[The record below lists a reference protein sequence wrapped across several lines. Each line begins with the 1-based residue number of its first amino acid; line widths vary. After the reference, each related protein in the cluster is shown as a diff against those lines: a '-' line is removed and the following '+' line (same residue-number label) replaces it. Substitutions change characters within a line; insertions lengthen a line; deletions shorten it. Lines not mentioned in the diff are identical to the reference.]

1 MADRAPRDQITR
13 HVGRL
18 STAVLTLLGI
28 VAMLGGC
35 ASSASPA
42 GSGSPAVSITPSG
55 GSIAAS
61 PDGSSAPSDLAATIP
76 TQVGDVKLTV
86 ASGDLTQL
94 KDEVPNYTELVQ
106 QLSNAS
112 IQPADVLGAVGTPT
126 DGGDSVRVSGIQV
139 TSVPPG
145 GIGMQG
151 FLTAWLQTVPN
162 ATPTGTNVGGKPVT
176 QVTFTDGS
184 APLYYYMFDLTPLD
198 SNDSD
203 TLYFVRTADEA
214 LATSAFEQLPPATS

>member
-1 MADRAPRDQITR
+1 MALPTV
-13 HVGRL
+13 VG
-18 STAVLTLLGI
+18 I
-28 VAMLGGC
+28 MFILGGC
-35 ASSASPA
+35 STGATPA
-42 GSGSPAVSITPSG
+42 GSSSPAASTAPSSG
-55 GSIAAS
+55 GSAAS
-61 PDGSSAPSDLAATIP
+61 PNGSSAATDLAGTIP

-94 KDEVPNYTELVQ
+94 KDEIPNYTQLVQ

-112 IQPADVLGAVGTPT
+112 IQPADVLGAVGTPS

-151 FLTAWLQTVPN
+151 FLTAWLQTLPN

-176 QVTFTDGS
+176 QVTFSDGS

-198 SNDSD
+198 QNDSD
-203 TLYFVRTADEA
+203 TLYFVRTADQA
-214 LATSAFEQLPPATS
+214 LATSAFQQLPPATS